1 MRFGPSL
8 RKLALVTLALIAHGA
23 AGGSAALAQ
32 SPKEAARPAPLRIAV
47 FVDHG
52 TGESREKVIAA
63 LRGGTDAEG
72 AIEIVRVKAD
82 EIRAGKLKA
91 DGISVLV
98 HPGGSGSKQ
107 GEALGSEGREAVRD
121 FVADGGGYLGI
132 CAGAY
137 LATNDYPWSL
147 RLIDARVVDRRHWA
161 RGKGPVEVALST
173 DGRRFFGCKDPAVT
187 LEYAQGPLL
196 AHREIPDAAT
206 PAYESLGVFQTEIA
220 RNGAPA
226 GVMAG
231 TSAMVRAT
239 FGRGRVFCFSP
250 HPELTDGRG
259 GFLRLAARWTAGEA
273 PGKTPQSGK

>member
-47 FVDHG
+47 FVDNG

-82 EIRAGKLKA
+82 EIRAGKLEA

-121 FVADGGGYLGI
+121 FVADGGGY
-132 CAGAY
+132 
-137 LATNDYPWSL
+137 
-147 RLIDARVVDRRHWA
+147 RRTHRIA
-161 RGKGPVEVALST
+161 RGET
-173 DGRRFFGCKDPAVT
+173 DWWRDEMPRR
-187 LEYAQGPLL
+187 
-196 AHREIPDAAT
+196 
-206 PAYESLGVFQTEIA
+206 LGGNT
-220 RNGAPA
+220 RRSRPCP
-226 GVMAG
+226 
-231 TSAMVRAT
+231 R
-239 FGRGRVFCFSP
+239 
-250 HPELTDGRG
+250 
-259 GFLRLAARWTAGEA
+259 
-273 PGKTPQSGK
+273 